1 MAELDD
7 TTEMA
12 PREVAAARPSASVIL
27 VRDGPSGLETF
38 MVRRHQR
45 SPVLP
50 SAYVFPGGTIRADD
64 LHLELDPHAP
74 ERLAE
79 ALSARSDSPVDAQQA
94 VAYYV
99 SALRELFEEAGVLLV
114 RDPTGRLLTVDATD
128 TGLQE
133 RLAATRLSLQARDL
147 SLARVLADWGWQ
159 PAFDLLVPFSHWVT
173 PALLVARFDTR
184 FFVAEMPPDQAA
196 LHDTIELSDGVWL
209 SPRDLLDGDYTVVYA
224 TAQHL
229 RRLAPFGTVRELLAF
244 AEQKRIRR
252 LSPEV
257 VEGASG
263 MHAFIRPELV
273 DAW

>member
-1 MAELDD
+1 MAEPHGSARVAHGGA
-7 TTEMA
+7 A
-12 PREVAAARPSASVIL
+12 PRPSASVIL
-27 VRDGPSGLETF
+27 VRDGPAGLETF
-38 MVRRHQR
+38 MVRRHAR

-64 LHLELDPHAP
+64 LDFKVDPS
-74 ERLAE
+74 ERQRLAR
-79 ALSARSDSPVDAQQA
+79 ALSERSDSPVEPAQA

-114 RDPTGRLLTVDATD
+114 RDANGRLLTVDAAD
-128 TGLQE
+128 TVLQE
-133 RLAATRLSLQARDL
+133 RLAATRLQLQARDL
-147 SLARVLADWGWQ
+147 SLARVLADWRWQ

-173 PALLVARFDTR
+173 PALLATRFDTR
-184 FFVAEMPPDQAA
+184 FYVAEMPPGQAA

-209 SPRDLLDGDYTVVYA
+209 PPERLLGGEYHVVYA

-229 RRLAPFGTVRELLAF
+229 QRLAPFRTVAQLLEF
-244 AEQKRIRR
+244 ARAKLIRR

-257 VEGASG
+257 VEGGSG
-263 MHAFIRPELV
+263 LKVFIRPDLV